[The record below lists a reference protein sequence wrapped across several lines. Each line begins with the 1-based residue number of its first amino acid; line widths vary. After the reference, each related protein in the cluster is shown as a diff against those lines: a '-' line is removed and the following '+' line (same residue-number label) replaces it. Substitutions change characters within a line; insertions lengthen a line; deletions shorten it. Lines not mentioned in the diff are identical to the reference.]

1 MVGIKSCGDGLV
13 KIFSVC
19 LEVFHTK
26 IFGGEIKLAFVSD
39 VVKSLKRISCEI
51 RTKCPILK
59 FPHFLLVYCG

>member
-26 IFGGEIKLAFVSD
+26 IFGGGDKAGFCIRRGEIPEAD
-39 VVKSLKRISCEI
+39 
-51 RTKCPILK
+51 
-59 FPHFLLVYCG
+59 